1 MDNKFEERIK
11 DVLANVFGISIEII
25 QDNTSPDNISTW
37 DSLNHI
43 NMIVAIE
50 EEFQITLSEDSIMQM
65 NNYALIKTI
74 LINEY
79 LN

>member
-11 DVLANVFGISIEII
+11 DVLASVFGISVEII
-25 QDNTSPDNISTW
+25 QDKTSPDNISKW

-43 NMIVAIE
+43 NMIVALE

>member
-43 NMIVAIE
+43 NMIVEIE